1 MDFEAIEVL
10 WNGKIRKFDDYG
22 EALEYAKTM
31 TFEEEEYNDAFIIS
45 SKKDGTAIMDGV
57 HWFHGGAYLVEKLA
71 F

>member
-1 MDFEAIEVL
+1 MDFETFEVL

-31 TFEEEEYNDAFIIS
+31 TFEEEELNDALIIS
-45 SKKDGTAIMDGV
+45 IKKDGAAKLEGL